1 MKNVSLGVNVLL
13 SIAVIVLY
21 VLHFT
26 GKAAPESADAGVQAD
41 RADAKI
47 VYLNMDSLLTNYAQ
61 SKDLNE
67 AFLKKM
73 ETNRTDLNQKVKAWT
88 QAGEEFQRKIDNN
101 GFVTRERA
109 DQEYKDLMLRKERL
123 EQMEQEMRETMQR
136 EQMELNQKLYN
147 AIVAFL
153 TDYNKEKGYNLVLS
167 TTLGGNVFY
176 AEPGFDITREVVE
189 RLNARYAAQK

>member
-13 SIAVIVLY
+13 FIAVIVLY

-26 GKAAPESADAGVQAD
+26 GKATPESADAGARVD
-41 RADAKI
+41 RGDARI

-61 SKDLNE
+61 SKELNE

-101 GFVTRERA
+101 GFATRERA

-147 AIVAFL
+147 AIIAFL
-153 TDYNKEKGYNLVLS
+153 TDYNKEKEYNLILS

-189 RLNARYAAQK
+189 RLNARYAGK

>member
-1 MKNVSLGVNVLL
+1 MLL
-13 SIAVIVLY
+13 FIAVIVLY

-26 GKAAPESADAGVQAD
+26 GKATPESADAGARVD
-41 RADAKI
+41 RGDARI

-61 SKDLNE
+61 SKELNE

-101 GFVTRERA
+101 GFATRERA

-147 AIVAFL
+147 AIIAFL
-153 TDYNKEKGYNLVLS
+153 TDYNKEKEYNLILS

-189 RLNARYAAQK
+189 RLNARYAGKQ